1 MEHRSRARR
10 LDRQM
15 SISAPVQR
23 LPLLS
28 VIVPVHNRSR
38 QLRACLEGLV
48 RSTFPRQRFEIIVSD
63 DGSTEAMEPIVTA
76 FEDRLRISLV
86 VHPNSGPAAARN
98 RGAARAQGSYLAFL
112 DSDCVPAPDWLT
124 ALASQ
129 LERTPDH
136 LVAGA
141 IANAL
146 PHNPFSTATQLIVS
160 YATDFYRRRERGVR
174 FFNSSNLVLP
184 ADRFRRLGG
193 FDESYPLAAGEDYDL
208 CHRWQQ
214 AGYGMTYC
222 PDAVVYHAHSLT
234 LVGFCRQHY
243 AYGRGLLR
251 CRQGIAR
258 RAQGRLQGE
267 PLSYYVELLR
277 FPLRQ
282 GQGDRRWLHMLL
294 VALSQAATA
303 AGVLREMVT
312 DRWQT
317 LTSRQA
323 APML

>member
-1 MEHRSRARR
+1 
-10 LDRQM
+10 M

-38 QLRACLEGLV
+38 QLGACLEGLV

-86 VHPNSGPAAARN
+86 VHSNSGPAAARN

-124 ALASQ
+124 AVASQ

-141 IANAL
+141 IVNAL

-160 YATDFYRRRERGVR
+160 YAADFYRRRERGVR

-222 PDAVVYHAHSLT
+222 PDAVVSHAHSLT

-251 CRQGIAR
+251 CRLGIAR

-282 GQGDRRWLHMLL
+282 GQGGRRWLHMLL
-294 VALSQAATA
+294 VALSQAAIA

-323 APML
+323 APMP

>member
-1 MEHRSRARR
+1 
-10 LDRQM
+10 M
-15 SISAPVQR
+15 SIPTPAESR
-23 LPLLS
+23 PLLS
-28 VIVPVHNRSR
+28 VIVPIYNRPR
-38 QLRACLEGLV
+38 QLAACLEGLV
-48 RSTFPRQRFEIIVSD
+48 CSAFPRHRFEVIVSD
-63 DGSTEAMEPIVTA
+63 DGSPEPMEPIVAA
-76 FEDRLRISLV
+76 FGHRLRISLV
-86 VHPNSGPAAARN
+86 THPNTGPAAARN

-112 DSDCVPAPDWLT
+112 DSDCVPARDWLT
-124 ALASQ
+124 AVASH
-129 LERTPDH
+129 LDRTPDH
-136 LVAGA
+136 LLAGA
-141 IANAL
+141 TANGL
-146 PHNPFSTATQLIVS
+146 PHNPFSTATQLIFS
-160 YATDFYRRRERGVR
+160 YAADFYRRRERGAR

-184 ADRFRRLGG
+184 ADQFRRLGG

-234 LVGFCRQHY
+234 LAGFCRQHY

-251 CRQGIAR
+251 CRLGIAR
-258 RAQGRLQGE
+258 RTGRRLQGE

-282 GQGDRRWLHMLL
+282 ERGARRWLHTLL

-303 AGVLREMVT
+303 AGVLREIVSG
-312 DRWQT
+312 RWQA

-323 APML
+323 APMP

>member
-1 MEHRSRARR
+1 
-10 LDRQM
+10 M

-38 QLRACLEGLV
+38 QLGACLEGLV

-86 VHPNSGPAAARN
+86 VHSNSGPAAARN

-124 ALASQ
+124 AVASQ

-160 YATDFYRRRERGVR
+160 YAADFYRRRERGIR

-251 CRQGIAR
+251 CRLAIAR

-282 GQGDRRWLHMLL
+282 GQGGRRWLHMLL
-294 VALSQAATA
+294 LALSQAATA
-303 AGVLREMVT
+303 AGVLREVVT
-312 DRWQT
+312 DRWQM

-323 APML
+323 APMP